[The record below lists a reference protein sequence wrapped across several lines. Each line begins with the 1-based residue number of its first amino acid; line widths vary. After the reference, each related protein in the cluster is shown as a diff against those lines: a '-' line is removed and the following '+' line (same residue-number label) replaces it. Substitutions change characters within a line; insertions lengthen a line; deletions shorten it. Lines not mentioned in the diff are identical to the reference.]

1 MFSPKK
7 YSRYLQVLIILQ
19 LSSASGGILV
29 ANVVILNKK
38 YWNYENCDGSCRAF
52 YDWTFVQQW
61 YSLILNTNFL
71 NFPPTTGC
79 VRMAGCYGQLERGE
93 RKKVFRISKPDVLS
107 LPHLTPRTG
116 LFTVCPAKQ
125 RKEIITTQTWYTT
138 TTISPYVLTCLHI
151 NIWSNYTL
159 QSSATTSQDNSGLDR
174 FFAWNLSF
182 WSFKVGVFN
191 QRRDE
196 KRGRGVVTECNKET
210 GNLVLVQFQ
219 LMYGEPSNGGREG
232 NRGLCLLCPL
242 FLCVNIIKREQL
254 FLRGWKVWWGEVT
267 LVKPIIITTRS
278 WLSSQLLLLQCHWL
292 VVVVSAYHQKH
303 SWLHTKDIS
312 RTAATE

>member
-107 LPHLTPRTG
+107 LPHLTPRIG

-182 WSFKVGVFN
+182 LSFKVGVFN
-191 QRRDE
+191 QRRDG
-196 KRGRGVVTECNKET
+196 KRGRGVVTECNKES

-232 NRGLCLLCPL
+232 TEDFVCFVRYFSASTSSSRSSFSSVVGR
-242 FLCVNIIKREQL
+242 FD
-254 FLRGWKVWWGEVT
+254 EVRW
-267 LVKPIIITTRS
+267 P
-278 WLSSQLLLLQCHWL
+278 
-292 VVVVSAYHQKH
+292 
-303 SWLHTKDIS
+303 
-312 RTAATE
+312 